1 MTHPLHVVGI
11 GLDGIP
17 GLNPPAQQ
25 AIAQATVI
33 AGSEAHLS
41 LFQDQLKNHPA
52 QRLPLMGSVDS
63 WLDQLATQLAHSGVV
78 MLASGDPLFFGI
90 GRLLVE
96 AFPREQLIFYPHISS
111 VQLAFSRIGIPWQE
125 AAIISLHGRES
136 TALDQ
141 ALKQGKSPIALL
153 TDPISNPA
161 AIAEQLIALKPTQSY
176 QIWIC
181 SRLGSPQEQVV
192 SLDLDQVKSQTFTEP
207 LVMVLVARP
216 APDPLPQTLPTLG
229 IPDAWF
235 HTYSDQPGLITK
247 VEIRV
252 QILGLLQLPK
262 TGVIWDVGS
271 GTGSIAIEIARLA
284 PQSTVYAIEK
294 RAAGIQLIGKN
305 RQRFQT
311 QNLEIISGTAP
322 NVLDGLP
329 DPCRVIMGGG
339 GQDVAQ
345 ILAVIQTRLCPGG
358 IVVASFATLESATQ
372 GIQSLHNWSP
382 QLLQVNVAR
391 SVAIAGSTRWSPL
404 NPVMLLWAQ
413 KPQADKN

>member
-41 LFQDQLKNHPA
+41 VLQEQLKDHPA
-52 QRLPLMGSVDS
+52 QRLPLTGSVES
-63 WLDQLATQLAHSGVV
+63 WLHQLAAQLAQSSVV

-90 GRLLVE
+90 GRLLLDT
-96 AFPREQLIFYPHISS
+96 FPREQLIFYPHISS
-111 VQLAFSRIGIPWQE
+111 IQLAFSRIGIPWQE
-125 AAIISLHGRES
+125 AQIISLHGRD
-136 TALDQ
+136 TTVLDQ
-141 ALKQGKSPIALL
+141 AIKQGKSLIALL
-153 TDPISNPA
+153 TDPICNPA
-161 AIAEQLIALKPTQSY
+161 AIAEQIVALKPTQNY

-181 SRLGSPQEQVV
+181 SRLGSPDEQVIA
-192 SLDLDQVKSQTFTEP
+192 LDLDQVKSHTFSEP

-216 APDPLPQTLPTLG
+216 DPDPLPQTLPTLG

-247 VEIRV
+247 AEIRV
-252 QILGLLQLPK
+252 QILGLLQLPNS
-262 TGVIWDVGS
+262 GVIWDVGS
-271 GTGSIAIEIARLA
+271 GTGSVAIEIARLV

-322 NVLDGLP
+322 DALAPLP
-329 DPCRVIMGGG
+329 DPCRVMIGGG
-339 GQDVAQ
+339 GQDLAQ
-345 ILAVIQTRLCPGG
+345 ILAVIQQRLCPGG
-358 IVVASFATLESATQ
+358 IVVTSFATLEAATQ
-372 GIQSLHNWSP
+372 GIQSLRNWSP
-382 QLLQVNVAR
+382 QLLQINVAR

-413 KPQADKN
+413 KPQADEN